1 MLNRDASTA
10 KTLTLVAIIF
20 QAFFFVIGI
29 FEVIAVIT
37 LVSIEYGGRLP
48 TGTQIAAGGGIA
60 VLSLVFSVALL
71 IGLLWIILDYFLIY
85 RRLAMEKVKEAETPS
100 IVLGIIQLIF
110 GGLIPGILLIVAW
123 VKIKDSLKGS
133 KDTAT
138 PNQTS

>member
-1 MLNRDASTA
+1 M
-10 KTLTLVAIIF
+10 
-20 QAFFFVIGI
+20 
-29 FEVIAVIT
+29 
-37 LVSIEYGGRLP
+37 
-48 TGTQIAAGGGIA
+48 
-60 VLSLVFSVALL
+60 FSVALL

-138 PNQTS
+138 PVQMS